1 MRERPHAIE
10 HEKKLLSAMMLKE
23 GEAIPRVTAQI
34 TAEEFYRPE
43 HRLIFKAIVET
54 YNTVPTPIDSLFLMD
69 TLNRLEPDVRI
80 SRAYVL
86 SLLEYE
92 YTTARVDTYIKNIK
106 ETARLRRLI
115 DMTEIA
121 MDEAFDGTK
130 SAAEIQADLEKMLY
144 RDDDKQPADLEQA
157 KTIIKGVRDHTQ
169 KIMNSHEL
177 TGVPTGLADLD
188 KVLNGLQNSDLIFLA
203 ARPSMGKTA
212 LALSIAVNAAKKQKS
227 VALFSLEMSK
237 SQIGTR
243 ILSLMSEVPVI
254 KIATGNLS
262 GNDIDALDYADEKLD
277 DLPLYVDDTSTM
289 SVGAIRAK
297 AKKCQRDHGL
307 DLIVIDYIQL
317 MVGDRDNPNRVQEVS
332 QISRSLK
339 ALAKYLNVPVLVLSQ
354 LNRQAEMRAD
364 KRPQLSD
371 LRESGSLEQDAD
383 IVMFLYRDE
392 YYYREES
399 ETPDVAELNI
409 AKNRNGATGA
419 VRLHFSKATTA
430 FKDLTRIE
438 Y

>member
-1 MRERPHAIE
+1 MKKELPHAIE
-10 HEKKLLSAMMLKE
+10 HEKKLLAAMLLNG
-23 GEAIPRVTAQI
+23 GEAVSKVSAQI
-34 TAEEFYRPE
+34 KAGDFYRPE
-43 HRLIFKAIVET
+43 HRAIFTAIVTT
-54 YNTVPTPIDSLFLMD
+54 YNKSTDPLNDRLVMD
-69 TLNRLEPDVRI
+69 ELERTKARVDKTYFFRLLDR
-80 SRAYVL
+80 
-86 SLLEYE
+86 E
-92 YTTARVDTYIKNIK
+92 YTTARVDSYINKIK
-106 ETARLRRLI
+106 ETAKLRYII
-115 DMTEIA
+115 DMAEIA
-121 MDEAFDGTK
+121 LDEAFENIK
-130 SAAEIQADLEKMLY
+130 PAAEIQADLEKRLY
-144 RDDDKQPADLEQA
+144 RDDDNQPADLESA
-157 KTIIKGVRDHTQ
+157 KSIVGGVLEHTM
-169 KIMNSHEL
+169 KLLDSHEL

-188 KVLNGLQNSDLIFLA
+188 KVLNGLQQSDLIFLA

-243 ILSLMSEVPVI
+243 ILSLMSDVPVI
-254 KIATGNLS
+254 KIATGNLN
-262 GNDIDALDYADEKLD
+262 GNDIDALGYAKQDID
-277 DLPLYVDDTSTM
+277 DLPLFVDETSTM
-289 SVGAIRAK
+289 TVGAIRAK
-297 AKKCQRDHGL
+297 AKKFQREHGL

-339 ALAKYLNVPVLVLSQ
+339 AMAKYLNVPVLVLSQ

-399 ETPDVAELNI
+399 DTPDIAELNI
-409 AKNRNGATGA
+409 AKNRNGATGT
-419 VRLHFSKATTA
+419 VRLHFTKATTA
-430 FKDLTRIE
+430 FKDLTRVE